1 VESKPTGSLVFFF
14 LGKAL
19 DGMPLPLSG

>member
-1 VESKPTGSLVFFF
+1 VNKPASSLVFFF

-19 DGMPLPLSG
+19 NGIPLPLNG